1 MSPCVYAPLDT
12 RRPHGD
18 SHSLLLQTNG
28 AGAHSQLG
36 RESIKNFDSCCLCLQ
51 PVIEPMSWCALLAA
65 HFASMQPH
73 ILLSRPTLGAVQ
85 PQGPHFLQR
94 VHLPEFADAK
104 TAHRSRPQVVRE
116 GAREQKGAHYFRGA
130 TGLLTGGRE
139 RMQFLPRPQKNEER
153 TKELLKQ
160 AELEVCHRAA
170 HACRACRAF
179 GRGSQTLDEQ
189 HAPIRAARGHSN
201 ASSQRVALN
210 APSSA
215 AAGRRTA
222 IAVVRSLLPTMVG
235 PQWCRS
241 LVPVAA
247 AWCAGIQP
255 VGVRRADGG
264 PDDFPRATLAEVVG

>member
-51 PVIEPMSWCALLAA
+51 PVIEPMSWCAFLAA

-73 ILLSRPTLGAVQ
+73 ILLSGPTLGAVQ

-116 GAREQKGAHYFRGA
+116 GAREQEGAQLFSEVSSLADESACNSCLVRRKMRSARRSFSSRPSLRYA
-130 TGLLTGGRE
+130 TVLRMPAARAVHSAGGR
-139 RMQFLPRPQKNEER
+139 RHWMSS
-153 TKELLKQ
+153 T
-160 AELEVCHRAA
+160 HR
-170 HACRACRAF
+170 
-179 GRGSQTLDEQ
+179 
-189 HAPIRAARGHSN
+189 
-201 ASSQRVALN
+201 
-210 APSSA
+210 
-215 AAGRRTA
+215 
-222 IAVVRSLLPTMVG
+222 
-235 PQWCRS
+235 
-241 LVPVAA
+241 
-247 AWCAGIQP
+247 
-255 VGVRRADGG
+255 
-264 PDDFPRATLAEVVG
+264 